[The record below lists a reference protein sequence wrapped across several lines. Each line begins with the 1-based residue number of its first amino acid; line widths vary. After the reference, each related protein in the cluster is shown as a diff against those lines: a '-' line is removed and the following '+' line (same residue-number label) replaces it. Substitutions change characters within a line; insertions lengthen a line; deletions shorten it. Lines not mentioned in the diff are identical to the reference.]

1 MNSNEI
7 LERSIGIALGTAIGD
22 AKGIAYETLTR
33 QQIIDLQN
41 KDEKTL
47 YTRVTNH
54 PYIPNDW
61 QIGRWTDDTQLT
73 LAMMRAITK
82 YLQSKEDFMLT
93 IVNEHIIEWKESIAG
108 WGGTKTAIERLSNGT
123 HTYLDSGNQAEG
135 NGVLMKLAPLAF
147 YYSLCDNADDH
158 ELEIICRMTHNT
170 SVALSTACT
179 YVHMCIYLFKQKN
192 LTSND
197 FLEYVYQLSLKYE
210 NKYALKDDKYLISLR
225 IKRYIELN
233 LSSQIDEKSII
244 DISDGGTYYCVN
256 SLTMI
261 IGLIAC
267 SSTCEPNFN
276 TLIHATEIGG
286 DTDSNAAMIGAIIG
300 GMKGIKSLEQEH
312 INQVYRSDYVR
323 KIGEEFGLALIQH
336 LQNRNEEKSQNMTD
350 I

>member
-7 LERSIGIALGTAIGD
+7 LERTIGIVLGTAIGD

-41 KDEKTL
+41 KNEKTL

-82 YLQSKEDFMLT
+82 HLQSNENLML
-93 IVNEHIIEWKESIAG
+93 IIANEHIIEWKESVAG
-108 WGGTKTAIERLSNGT
+108 WGGTKNAIERLFNGT
-123 HTYLDSGNQAEG
+123 HTYLDSGNEATG

-158 ELEIICRMTHNT
+158 EIETICRMTHIST
-170 SVALSTACT
+170 VALSTACI
-179 YVHMCIYLFKQKN
+179 YVHMCIYLFKKKN
-192 LTSND
+192 IISND
-197 FLEYVYQLSLKYE
+197 FLEYIYQLCLKYE
-210 NKYALKDDKYLISLR
+210 KNYELNDDKFLVSLR
-225 IKRYIELN
+225 VKRYIEIN
-233 LSSQIDEKSII
+233 LLSQIDETSII
-244 DISDGGTYYCVN
+244 DISNGGTFYCVD

-267 SSTCEPNFN
+267 LPTCEPDFN
-276 TLIHATEIGG
+276 TLIRASEIGG

-300 GMKGIKSLEQEH
+300 GMKGITSLEQEH
-312 INQVYRSDYVR
+312 INQVYRSDYIR
-323 KIGEEFGLALIQH
+323 KIGEEFGLAIIQYI
-336 LQNRNEEKSQNMTD
+336 QNRNEKIQELKHD
-350 I
+350 